1 MNKADLV
8 NKIHAV
14 LGGTK
19 ADAERAYEAFVDA
32 VVAALKSGDEVS
44 VPGFGKFLISKRAA
58 RQGRNPA
65 TGETITIPA
74 ANVPKFKAAKALK
87 EAVN

>member
-8 NKIHAV
+8 NKIHDV

-19 ADAERAYEAFVDA
+19 ADAERAYEAFVDGI
-32 VVAALKSGDEVS
+32 VAELKNGGEVAL
-44 VPGFGKFLISKRAA
+44 PGFGKFSVSRRAA

-65 TGETITIPA
+65 TGETIQIA
-74 ANVPKFKAAKALK
+74 ATNVPKFKAAKALK
-87 EAVN
+87 DAVN

>member
-8 NKIHAV
+8 NKVHDV

-19 ADAERAYEAFVDA
+19 ADAERAVEAFVDA
-32 VVAALKSGDEVS
+32 IVSALKSGDEVAI
-44 VPGFGKFLISKRAA
+44 PGLGKFVVTKRAA

-65 TGETITIPA
+65 TGESITIPA

-87 EAVN
+87 DAVN